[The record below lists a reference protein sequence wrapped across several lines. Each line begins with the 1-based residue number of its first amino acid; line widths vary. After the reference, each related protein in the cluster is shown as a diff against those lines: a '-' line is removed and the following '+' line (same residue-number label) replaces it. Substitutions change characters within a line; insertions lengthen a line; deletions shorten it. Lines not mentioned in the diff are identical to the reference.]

1 MRYLF
6 IKYSKSLQLLTF
18 FFFFHFH
25 SLVAQNIRIDS
36 LMLVIKTT
44 VDKDKKFA
52 LLNEVFTDLKSSDP
66 SRAVWIGKQQLA
78 IALELKRNKEIALA
92 FNNIGSASYSLGNY
106 SDALIFGSKSLRL
119 REELGNKEDIAT
131 SLSNL
136 GLVYYKQNLIA
147 LAISNHRKA
156 LKLRTDNNDSSG
168 MATSYNSLGLAFS
181 NLNNDTLA
189 LINFNKALSLREA
202 TGDLKGKSQSLNN
215 IATIYLTQKN
225 PKKALEYLT
234 ASMQIKQQLKDK
246 FGLASGYDNI
256 GDAYVLLAKTE
267 NNSEYYDK
275 AIFNYLKSL
284 EIARALK
291 LKEVIK
297 VCCESLAAVYHI
309 KENDREAYL
318 YYQEFTKIKDT
329 LLNEGITK
337 KTAELQNQQQER
349 EIALLNKDKIIAE
362 GTEET
367 QRLIIISGILF
378 TIISLGFLL
387 NRYYVKQRANRLLLQ
402 KNKLIDQHR
411 SELKKQK
418 EIIEQKNRDFTD
430 SIEYA
435 RNVQNLILPAET
447 EFKNYFPS
455 AFVLYKPKSIVGG
468 DFYWIHKTKDCL
480 LIAVIDCTGH
490 GIPGAMMSFLG
501 YNFLENVVKGKTSFD
516 PALILKELNNE
527 VFSTLSQK
535 NENLNSKYGM
545 DISLCVIYSDKREIY
560 FAGAHHPLYLIRNGE
575 LLEFKGDK
583 YSIGTLYTGVE
594 KEFTTKQLF
603 YQAGD
608 TFYLFTDGYVDQI
621 GGSDRKKFYYAP
633 FKKLLFEIAHESMA
647 QQKLLLEK
655 EFIKWK
661 GERDQTDDILILAF
675 RL

>member
-1 MRYLF
+1 MKYLF
-6 IKYSKSLQLLTF
+6 AKSCKSLQLLILLSLLD
-18 FFFFHFH
+18 FH
-25 SLVAQNIRIDS
+25 SLIAQNNRIDS
-36 LMLVIKTT
+36 LMLIVKGT
-44 VDKDKKFA
+44 VDKANKFE
-52 LLNEVFTDLKSSDP
+52 LLNTVFADLKSSDP
-66 SRAVWIGKQQLA
+66 SRAVWVGKQQLA
-78 IALELKRNKEIALA
+78 LALELKKNKEIALA
-92 FNNIGSASYSLGNY
+92 FSNIGSASYSLGNY
-106 SDALIFGSKSLRL
+106 NDALTFGFRALRL

-136 GLVYYKQNLIA
+136 GLVYYKQNLLA

-156 LKLRTDNNDSSG
+156 LKLRIESNDSAG

-181 NLNNDTLA
+181 DLSNDTLA
-189 LINFNKALSLREA
+189 LLNFNKALSLREA
-202 TGDLKGKSQSLNN
+202 IGDLKGKSQSLNN
-215 IATIYLTQKN
+215 IATVYLTQKN
-225 PKKALEYLT
+225 PKKALEFLT
-234 ASMQIKQQLKDK
+234 ASMQIKQQLKDN

-267 NNSEYYDK
+267 NNSGNYDK
-275 AIFNYLKSL
+275 AISNYLKSL

-297 VCCESLAAVYHI
+297 VCCESLAAVYHV
-309 KENDREAYL
+309 KGNDREAYL
-318 YYQEFTKIKDT
+318 YYKEFTQIKDT

-349 EIALLNKDKIIAE
+349 EITLLNKDKIIAE
-362 GTEET
+362 GTEKR

-378 TIISLGFLL
+378 TIISLSFLL
-387 NRYYVKQRANRLLLQ
+387 NRYYVKQRANRLLMQ

-418 EIIEQKNRDFTD
+418 EIIEQKNRDITD

-435 RNVQNLILPAET
+435 RNVQNLILPTEV

-455 AFVLYKPKSIVGG
+455 AFVLYKPKSIVSG
-468 DFYWIHKTKDCL
+468 DFYWMHKTEKCL
-480 LIAVIDCTGH
+480 LIAAIDCTGH

-501 YNFLENVVKGKTSFD
+501 YNLLENVVRGKSSFE
-516 PALILKELNNE
+516 PSLILKELNNE

-545 DISLCVIYSDKREIY
+545 DISLCAIYMDKREIH

-583 YSIGTLYTGVE
+583 YSIGTLYTGIE
-594 KEFTTKQLF
+594 KEFTTQQLF
-603 YQAGD
+603 YQQGD

-621 GGSDRKKFYYAP
+621 GGRDRKKYYYAP
-633 FKKLLFEIAHESMA
+633 FKKTLLEIAQESMP
-647 QQKLLLEK
+647 QQKQLLEK
-655 EFIKWK
+655 EFLKWK
-661 GERDQTDDILILAF
+661 GERDQTDDILILGF